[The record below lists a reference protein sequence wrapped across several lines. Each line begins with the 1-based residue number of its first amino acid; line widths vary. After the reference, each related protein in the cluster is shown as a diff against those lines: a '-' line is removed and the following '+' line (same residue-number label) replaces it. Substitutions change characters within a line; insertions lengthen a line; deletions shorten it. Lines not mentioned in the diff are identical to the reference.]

1 MATPKK
7 RTPAADSTTPP
18 TTREDVRAWFHRAKF
33 GLFIHW
39 GIYAV
44 PGRGEWLR
52 SYEKISEKEYA
63 RFKPRFN
70 PKRFNPDQW
79 ADLAK
84 KAGVK
89 YMVFTTKHHDG
100 FCMFDAHNTDWKVTN
115 TPYGKDIVEAVT
127 RSFEN
132 RGIRV
137 GYYYSIMD
145 WHHPD
150 YLPRMAFE
158 AADRPS
164 EGHDVMD
171 YIAFMREHLKQIITE
186 YRPAPFVLWYDG
198 GWLNTP
204 ESLGAAETN
213 AMVRKLKPDILI
225 NDRHRTKE
233 DLITPEQRIPPT
245 GLRDENGNPV
255 LWEACMTMT
264 SHWWGYDRNETKFK
278 EKDFLIRMMIDIVA
292 KGGNF
297 LLNVGPKPDGTIQK
311 EFTER
316 LLAIGKWLD
325 KYSEAIFDT
334 TASPFNRLPFYGRV
348 TVKGDRLYVHV
359 FTWPKQ
365 GYIQLPNLENNI
377 LDAWLV
383 GGSQKRLPIAKRD
396 GDWYLKLP
404 AKPTD
409 PAASVIAVQLDGPPR
424 TTPVV
429 IRPGRRSQV
438 ELSAL
443 YGDPVG
449 PHGQRI
455 RYEERNGDIVVANW
469 YRAPDSIEWEFELPA
484 AGIYRVDMNAIVE
497 RKGAVLDVFANP
509 GLVTKMAPNGLPFV
523 EGANPDAPTPTFTF
537 TAKTSK
543 PEGQKRQL
551 GKVALPAG
559 TNKLKIALKDAAGTP
574 GIVLQSVTL
583 VKCRQL

>member
-1 MATPKK
+1 MATSKK
-7 RTPAADSTTPP
+7 RPPAAEATPP

-52 SYEKISEKEYA
+52 SHEQISEKEYA

-115 TPYGKDIVEAVT
+115 TPYGKDVVEEVT

-278 EKDFLIRMMIDIVA
+278 EKDFLIRTMIDIVS

-348 TVKGDRLYVHV
+348 TVKDDRLYVHV

-396 GDWYLKLP
+396 GEWYLKLP

-409 PAASVIAVQLDGPPR
+409 AAASVIAVQLDGPPR

-429 IRPGRRSQV
+429 IRPGRRGQV
-438 ELSAL
+438 ELPAL
-443 YGDPVG
+443 YGDPIG

-469 YRAPDSIEWEFELPA
+469 YRAPDCIEWEFELPA

-497 RKGAVLDVFANP
+497 QKGAVLDVFANP
-509 GLVTKMAPNGLPFV
+509 GLVTRMDPNGLPFV

-559 TNKLKIALKDAAGTP
+559 NNKLKIALKDAAGTP

>member
-1 MATPKK
+1 MAKTKNS
-7 RTPAADSTTPP
+7 ALSTAQPTPP
-18 TTREDVRAWFHRAKF
+18 TTREDVRAWFHQAKF

-52 SYEKISEKEYA
+52 SHEQITEKDYA
-63 RFKPRFN
+63 RFRPRFN

-79 ADLAK
+79 AALAQ

-115 TPYGKDIVEAVT
+115 TPYGKDILAEVT

-132 RGIRV
+132 RGITV

-150 YLPRMAFE
+150 YLPRLAFE
-158 AADRPS
+158 AADRPAQ
-164 EGHDVMD
+164 GHDVMN
-171 YIAFMREHLKQIITE
+171 YIAYMREHLKQIVTE

-213 AMVRKLKPDILI
+213 AMVRQLKPDILI
-225 NDRHRTKE
+225 NDRHHTKE
-233 DLITPEQRIPPT
+233 DLVTPEQRVPPT

-264 SHWWGYDRNETKFK
+264 SHWWGYDRQETKFK
-278 EKDFLIRMMIDIVA
+278 EKDYLIRMFVDIVA

-311 EFTER
+311 EFTDR

-334 TASPFNRLPFYGRV
+334 TASPFNRLPFYGRA
-348 TVKGDRLYVHV
+348 TVKGDLLYVHV

-365 GYIQLPNLENNI
+365 GYIQLPNLENNV
-377 LDAWLV
+377 LDAWPV
-383 GGSQKRLPIAKRD
+383 GGRKKRLPVAKLN
-396 GDWYLKLP
+396 GDWHLKLP
-404 AKPTD
+404 PKPTD

-429 IRPGRRSQV
+429 IRPNRRGQV
-438 ELSAL
+438 ELPAL
-443 YGDPVG
+443 YGDLAG

-455 RYEERNGDIVVANW
+455 RYEERAGDIVAANW
-469 YRAPDSIEWEFELPA
+469 YRAPDSIEWDFELPT
-484 AGIYRVDMNAIVE
+484 AGSYRIDLQAIVE
-497 RKGAVLDVFANP
+497 RKGAILDVFVNP
-509 GLVTKMAPNGLPFV
+509 GLVTRMSPNGLPYV
-523 EGANPDAPTPTFTF
+523 DGTRLDASAPSITF
-537 TAKTSK
+537 TAKTTK
-543 PEGQKRQL
+543 PDGQKRQL
-551 GKVALPAG
+551 GKVTLPAG
-559 TNKLKIALKDAAGTP
+559 TNKLKITLKDAAGTP
-574 GIVLQSVTL
+574 GLALQSVTL
-583 VKCRQL
+583 VKCR